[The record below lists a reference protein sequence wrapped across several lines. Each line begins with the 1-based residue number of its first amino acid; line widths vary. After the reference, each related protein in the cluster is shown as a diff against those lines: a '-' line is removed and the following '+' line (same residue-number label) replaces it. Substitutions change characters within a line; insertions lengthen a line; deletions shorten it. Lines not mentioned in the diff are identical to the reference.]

1 MNIKSVPKKQLWGI
15 ELNLISLLFSSISP
29 VLNKFSLTSL
39 SPVVGGIFTS
49 AFAAIFTF
57 ATILITHQHV
67 SLTNLKN
74 LWLWLL
80 GGTNAIGIILQYIA
94 LSTLSPITVTLIA
107 RMYLVYVFFLSYIF
121 LKEKIT
127 KWDYLAI
134 ILCILGSFFISGSR
148 LQFSDNLLGL
158 ICAFIYPL
166 MYAANNVV
174 AKYLV
179 SDKEPNNV
187 LFFNHFTSALL
198 LFCYAL
204 ITGTSFSHI
213 SSQAVAFNFG
223 GAFFNGFMSLLLFY
237 TSLQFITA
245 GKANIVRALGPVIVI
260 IYSSFF
266 FPVQVTPSLVLGAVL
281 VILAS
286 TIVTSLSAPRRT
298 LPVNS
303 SPSRKSSVKKSA
315 A

>member
-49 AFAAIFTF
+49 TFAAIFTF

-107 RMYLVYVFFLSYIF
+107 RMYLVYVFFLSYVF

-166 MYAANNVV
+166 MYAANNIV

-179 SDKEPNNV
+179 SDEEPNNV

-286 TIVTSLSAPRRT
+286 TIVTFTRA
-298 LPVNS
+298 NHE
-303 SPSRKSSVKKSA
+303 
-315 A
+315 

>member
-67 SLTNLKN
+67 SLTNLKS

-166 MYAANNVV
+166 MYAANNIV

-179 SDKEPNNV
+179 SDEEPNNV

-223 GAFFNGFMSLLLFY
+223 GAFFNGFVSLLLFY

-245 GKANIVRALGPVIVI
+245 GKANIVRAFGPVIVI

-266 FPVQVTPSLVLGAVL
+266 FPVQVTPSLVLGAIL

-286 TIVTSLSAPRRT
+286 TIVTFTRT
-298 LPVNS
+298 NVS
-303 SPSRKSSVKKSA
+303 SPYPHV
-315 A
+315 

>member
-15 ELNLISLLFSSISP
+15 ELNLVSLLFSSISP

-57 ATILITHQHV
+57 ATILITRQHI
-67 SLTNLKN
+67 SLINLKR

-166 MYAANNVV
+166 MYAANNIV

-179 SDKEPNNV
+179 SDEEPNNV

-286 TIVTSLSAPRRT
+286 TIVTFTSFLYK
-298 LPVNS
+298 LC
-303 SPSRKSSVKKSA
+303 
-315 A
+315 